1 VLVAI
6 STSGQTK
13 DILELVRFAKK
24 KEATI
29 IAITKLD
36 RSPLYKEADIRLCT
50 PDVEQD
56 YRVGSIASKIAQLNI
71 IDALYL
77 IIFNKIGGSVIEQ
90 FHETR
95 EEVVRL
101 RR

>member
-1 VLVAI
+1 M
-6 STSGQTK
+6 T
-13 DILELVRFAKK
+13 
-24 KEATI
+24 
-29 IAITKLD
+29 
-36 RSPLYKEADIRLCT
+36 
-50 PDVEQD
+50 
-56 YRVGSIASKIAQLNI
+56 QLNI

-77 IIFNKIGGSVIEQ
+77 ITFHQVGSRVLEK